1 MPEYQSILEE
11 SPTMVDYLT
20 QKESC
25 YIAETLVLAALQAGR
40 NVILDSALQ
49 DIHWFKKYLAELRS
63 SFPSMKIAL
72 IHVVADMDL
81 ILHRVQHKARETGK
95 DISKEQVRERL
106 GITTEAHVNA
116 MEEHVDYFCRVINN
130 AGDLVLLRAEEGG
143 WERFHSFFE
152 QKGIMAPRL
161 QRLKTDDMRKHAQK
175 GKRHMRRFSAVLS
188 SEENHKSDDA
198 DAFYGPYAHI
208 RRTIDYTYHSNYTFE
223 RQRFQDAIISEFLNA
238 PMFRDRNGVTCTTP
252 TEPWIV
258 FTAGAMGAGKS
269 YTLRKLSGRDLFPL
283 SAFVRVDPDEIRRF
297 FPEFK
302 LYVEQSPELAGELT
316 RKEAGFISEILT
328 QAALLAGKNVLVDG
342 SLRDA
347 DWYQQYF
354 WRLRTDYS
362 GLRIA
367 IIHVS
372 APRDAVFQRASVS
385 GYQCK
390 QQQLHIVL

>member
-1 MPEYQSILEE
+1 
-11 SPTMVDYLT
+11 MVDYLT

-25 YIAETLVLAALQAGR
+25 YIAETLVFAALQAGR
-40 NVILDSALQ
+40 NVVIDSSLQ
-49 DIHWFKKYLAELRS
+49 DIDWYKKCLADLRS
-63 SFPSMKIAL
+63 SFPTMKVAL
-72 IHVVADMDL
+72 IHVVADLDL
-81 ILHRVQHKARETGK
+81 ILHRVQHKARDTGK
-95 DISKEQVRERL
+95 AISEEQVRERL
-106 GITTEAHVNA
+106 GITTEDHVNC
-116 MEEHVDYFCRVINN
+116 MKDHVDYFCRIANN
-130 AGDLVLLRAEEGG
+130 AGDPVLLHSEGG
-143 WERFHSFFE
+143 WERFRSFFE
-152 QKGIMAPRL
+152 QKGAVAPIL
-161 QRLKTDDMRKHAQK
+161 QRLKTDDMRKHAHE
-175 GKRHMRRFSAVLS
+175 GTRHRRRFSAVLS
-188 SEENHKSDDA
+188 SEENHKSDDPN
-198 DAFYGPYAHI
+198 AFYGPYAHI
-208 RRTIDYTYHSNYTFE
+208 RKTIDYTYHSNYTFE

-238 PMFRDRNGVTCTTP
+238 PVFKDKNGITCTTP

-269 YTLRKLSGRDLFPL
+269 YTLRKISEKAHFPL
-283 SAFVRVDPDEIRRF
+283 MAFVRVDPDEIRRF

-347 DWYQQYF
+347 DWYEQYF

-385 GYQCK
+385 GYRSVACARSWNA
-390 QQQLHIVL
+390 LGPHPCVACTR